1 MSSEPRSDPAQYHP
15 DVLWLSGAGHG
26 ENWLARGGGGG
37 WVGLGWTLPALV
49 RQTRGGVGPP
59 EAAHP
64 SMKSLES
71 GRPCSTP

>member
-1 MSSEPRSDPAQYHP
+1 MYKKGGRGGRGG
-15 DVLWLSGAGHG
+15 LK
-26 ENWLARGGGGG
+26 GGGGL
-37 WVGLGWTLPALV
+37 VGLGWTLPALV
-49 RQTRGGVGPP
+49 RQTLGGVGPP